1 MSLVCVIWKE
11 IVKKGE
17 REGEGRERERED
29 REIERDREEGW
40 ERRERCLI
48 YF

>member
-1 MSLVCVIWKE
+1 MSSACAIWKE
-11 IVKKGE
+11 IAKKGE

-29 REIERDREEGW
+29 RETERDREEGW

-48 YF
+48 HS